1 MWQTALL
8 NQKKVLKRNDIIQLC
23 KQMYEIGTRIR
34 HCTVLNCQVP
44 HIGCLPAQCS
54 ALLVLL
60 WSPSMNTSLF
70 FISILLL
77 LTVNP
82 EQTASVLSCHFS
94 LMFSLALLGPW
105 GGSYKHHPHS
115 HLSTRGDQR
124 FSYLVQVCCLGIG
137 WLL

>member
-1 MWQTALL
+1 M
-8 NQKKVLKRNDIIQLC
+8 NQNKTLHGAQLSSSTYW
-23 KQMYEIGTRIR
+23 MFIR
-34 HCTVLNCQVP
+34 TVF
-44 HIGCLPAQCS
+44 CS
-54 ALLVLL
+54 PCASLVSFLEY
-60 WSPSMNTSLF
+60 F
-70 FISILLL
+70 FFLHQHPPLL

-82 EQTASVLSCHFS
+82 DQTASVLSCHFS

-105 GGSYKHHPHS
+105 GGSYRHHPHS